1 MMRNLRAATVSLAIV
16 ALASCSPSERQQ
28 TGDDLRSDMPL
39 RDAPYFAQHEQERV
53 EMARICE
60 KWKSSQRPLA
70 SWPSVVVNNC
80 NNVDTANQLIQ
91 AKKDRD
97 EFKKGM
103 GI

>member
-1 MMRNLRAATVSLAIV
+1 MLRTMRAAIVSLAV
-16 ALASCSPSERQQ
+16 VTLASCSPSERQQ

-39 RDAPYFAQHEQERV
+39 RDATYFTQHEQERV
-53 EMARICE
+53 EMAGICK
-60 KWKSSQRPLA
+60 KWKASQRPPA

-91 AKKDRD
+91 SKKDRD
-97 EFKKGM
+97 EFKRGM